1 MNKQQLL
8 DALSVIQSEE
18 AIVKGSFSF
27 NREYSS
33 KYDCNITNVTLCYS
47 NLDCW
52 EAVIYLEEEPK
63 ETDDDD
69 VVAITQVK
77 RSMSKDAL
85 VSALNLLDDE
95 NSQVT
100 AVFQFKEHWGSSYK
114 ADISGLRLIFE
125 PDGIQAIV
133 EVKEAAKEIE
143 AAA

>member
-8 DALSVIQSEE
+8 NALSVIHSED

-27 NREYSS
+27 DREYTAEYIS
-33 KYDCNITNVTLCYS
+33 NITNVTISYS
-47 NLDCW
+47 KEGVW
-52 EAVIYLEEEPK
+52 EAILYLEEEPQ
-63 ETDDDD
+63 ETDDD
-69 VVAITQVK
+69 VVGITQVK

-100 AVFQFKEHWGSSYK
+100 AVFQFKEHWGSSLK
-114 ADISGLRLIFE
+114 ADIHGLKLIFE

>member
-8 DALSVIQSEE
+8 DGLSVIQSEE

-27 NREYSS
+27 DREYSS
-33 KYDCNITNVTLCYS
+33 KYPCNITNVTLCYS
-47 NLDCW
+47 TVDCW
-52 EAVIYLEEEPK
+52 EATIYFEEEPQ
-63 ETDDDD
+63 ETDDD
-69 VVAITQVK
+69 VVGITQVK

-95 NSQVT
+95 NSKVT
-100 AVFQFKEHWGSSYK
+100 AVFQFKEHWGSSFK
-114 ADISGLRLIFE
+114 ADIIGLKLIFE
-125 PDGIQAIV
+125 PDGIQAII